1 MKKLGC
7 SYTFPDLIFKGLA
20 YFYDFIVS
28 SLFPPPPFPAFW
40 PLARLLWL
48 LDIVQ
53 DFFRHWLIML
63 AC

>member
-28 SLFPPPPFPAFW
+28 SLFPPPLSCI
-40 PLARLLWL
+40 LATG
-48 LDIVQ
+48 Q
-53 DFFRHWLIML
+53 TAL
-63 AC
+63 AA